1 MGSDIDECGMGGKVD
16 EMGGFEFFRFAT
28 AMELVVFACVGSFFG
43 ACVRKVRKIICQL
56 RILFMHS
63 SLLLFHI

>member
-43 ACVRKVRKIICQL
+43 ACVIGR
-56 RILFMHS
+56 
-63 SLLLFHI
+63 